1 MPVYEYQC
9 AACGE
14 RFSRFFRSQSA
25 AAAPVDCAGCGAA
38 DARRL
43 ISAFQ
48 VHQSLKSQIESIDPQ
63 FEKQMDWADRH
74 HKAIDPLNRI
84 NMDFTPPGG

>member
-9 AACGE
+9 AGCNE

-25 AAAPVDCAGCGAA
+25 AAAPVACAACGAA
-38 DARRL
+38 EARRL

-48 VHQSLKSQIESIDPQ
+48 VHQSLKSQIESIDPR

-74 HKAIDPLNRI
+74 HKADDLLNRLPT
-84 NMDFTPPGG
+84 DFSRPGG